1 MKLNK
6 KDYILMTG
14 IMGVEI
20 ENEVMDVNVP
30 DEFWQYVKPAIGWA
44 IYENDPSIKKMKKQV
59 FVAAETAGPMF

>member
-20 ENEVMDVNVP
+20 ENELMDVNIP

-44 IYENDPSIKKMKKQV
+44 IYENDPSIKKMKK
-59 FVAAETAGPMF
+59 